1 MISPRSL
8 IIRKKTHTHITIKKK
23 DVITSIKMI
32 EHGMQLKDALFVV
45 PI

>member
-8 IIRKKTHTHITIKKK
+8 IIRKHTRTHITITKK
-23 DVITSIKMI
+23 DAITLVKIM
-32 EHGMQLKDALFVV
+32 EHGMQLKDASFVV